1 MTPGKE
7 KEVIEDFNSIV
18 GECKEK
24 VKYANKIKDY
34 DTFDL
39 LNFDEM
45 KTVIKYQR
53 IMNQRIKS
61 QNRFIK
67 ELAVENQ
74 ETMNDMTREYT
85 EQANI
90 NFNLHIE
97 NRELK
102 QRIAELENSLTIR
115 GNEEYKLNS

>member
-1 MTPGKE
+1 MRPGKE
-7 KEVIEDFNSIV
+7 KEVIEDFNSIIGV
-18 GECKEK
+18 CKEK

-39 LNFDEM
+39 LNFYEM
-45 KTVIKYQR
+45 KTVIRYQR

-67 ELAVENQ
+67 ELAVANQ
-74 ETMNDMTREYT
+74 ETMNDITREYT

-115 GNEEYKLNS
+115 GDEANKI